1 MWKPGASAPGADDR
15 DADALGSGAGT
26 YVPAHVTARAS
37 GARSRGPAA
46 QSRARLPIAAMRLH
60 FLYALE
66 RYKVIVVVGETGC
79 GKSTQLPQF
88 ACEAGWSAG
97 DRVIACT
104 QPRRVAAI
112 ALAERV
118 ADEMG
123 CAVGTTV
130 GYAVRFD
137 RCCDAQ
143 RTRVLYL
150 TDGLLLRETMRDPL
164 LSKYSVIMIDEAHER
179 NATTDIL
186 LGLLK
191 KVLRKR
197 RELRVIVSSATL
209 DARKF
214 KRFFETNR
222 QHKTCPGL
230 DTALVFPVE
239 GRCFPVVTQYLKA
252 ACSNYLTAC
261 VDAVLAIHSALP
273 AGDVLVFLPGEEEV
287 ESVARELG
295 ERSAAAA
302 YGRGRNAQKYGGYG
316 REGHRGGSGA
326 PLRLTDARGAA
337 PSALHVVVL
346 YGGLAHHRQ
355 ALAFA
360 PPPRGSRKVIVATNI
375 AETSVTLPGVVYV
388 VDSMFGEF
396 IYVPLHLVRILLT
409 I

>member
-1 MWKPGASAPGADDR
+1 
-15 DADALGSGAGT
+15 
-26 YVPAHVTARAS
+26 
-37 GARSRGPAA
+37 
-46 QSRARLPIAAMRLH
+46 MRLH

-97 DRVIACT
+97 NRVIACT

-123 CAVGTTV
+123 CAVGATV

-150 TDGLLLRETMRDPL
+150 TDGSLLRETMRDPL
-164 LSKYSVIMIDEAHER
+164 LSKYSVVMIDEAHER

-191 KVLRKR
+191 KVLRQR
-197 RELRVIVSSATL
+197 PELRVVVSSATL

-222 QHKTCPGL
+222 LHKTSPGL

-239 GRCFPVVTQYLKA
+239 GRCFPVDTHYLKV
-252 ACSNYLTAC
+252 ACSNYLTAS
-261 VDAVLAIHSALP
+261 VDAVLAIHASLP
-273 AGDVLVFLPGEEEV
+273 AGDFLVFLRGVVEV
-287 ESVARELG
+287 VCVARELG
-295 ERSAAAA
+295 ERSAAAV
-302 YGRGRNAQKYGGYG
+302 YGRRRAQQRGGYG
-316 REGHRGGSGA
+316 RDGQRGGAGGE
-326 PLRLTDARGAA
+326 PLLRLTDARGAA

-360 PPPRGSRKVIVATNI
+360 PPPRGSRKVVVATNI

-388 VDSMFGEF
+388 VDSMF
-396 IYVPLHLVRILLT
+396 VRLPVT
-409 I
+409 SAKR